1 MNSHHKP
8 DLPPNQSPDNHLI
21 QPIDFTPHTEESS
34 RRYWR
39 PSRKQWLIG
48 IPLTLGITLVLM
60 LMLSRS
66 VSFITLPAAS
76 EIDVSDGIH
85 IKLADTWLMFPGQ
98 YRVFAQHPGYHPL
111 DTRLEVS
118 TAAEQQF
125 TLALEKLPGRLQVT
139 LSDPTVV
146 ADLFIDGEKRG
157 TTGDEITN
165 LAPGQHNLS
174 IVHPRYLTHEQHL
187 VIEGLDQL
195 QQLDIT
201 LLPAWAEVSITTEP
215 EGASVAIADQRL
227 GQTPGTFQ
235 ILQGEQPL
243 SVTLPG
249 HKPWQD
255 VFEFR
260 AGEEITLP
268 TIRLAKADGVI
279 NLNTRPSGA
288 SVTVDG
294 SFHGETPVA
303 LPLRPGR
310 EHLIKVFKE
319 GYQDLQTR
327 RAIASGDQQE
337 LTLTLQPA
345 LGKINITTDIAGAE
359 LYVDGRLMGR
369 PNQILELPARPH
381 KIEVKKAGYQTYE
394 AEVTP
399 RPALGQKLNVKLRT
413 LDQAKWDKI
422 PSLIRTR
429 TGQQLTLFKPNS
441 RFTMG
446 SSRREQ
452 GRRSNESMREVA
464 LTRPFYASPLL
475 VTNADFVQFER
486 FHSSSHVNGN
496 SLFGNEQPVV
506 NVTWTQTARF
516 CNWLSERDKL
526 PAFYQESDGEITGFN
541 PDATGYRLLTEAE
554 WSWLARVQ
562 GNDGLRKYPWGNQL
576 PPPAGAGNYGDRSA
590 AALLGLIILDYQDGY
605 PVTSPVGKFAPN
617 DKGLY
622 DIGGNA
628 SEWIND
634 YYGVGTGLN
643 MKTET
648 DPLGPENGDYHVIRG
663 SSWAH
668 GGITELRMAFR
679 DYGAE
684 KRNDVGFRI
693 ARFVEPRPVEKP

>member
-1 MNSHHKP
+1 MNSQHNSE
-8 DLPPNQSPDNHLI
+8 LPASSASDESLI
-21 QPIDFTPHTEESS
+21 QPVEFTPHNAASD
-34 RRYWR
+34 RRHWR

-48 IPLTLGITLVLM
+48 IPLATGLCLVLL

-66 VSFITLPAAS
+66 VSFITLPANSAITVDSPAS
-76 EIDVSDGIH
+76 
-85 IKLADTWLMFPGQ
+85 IKLADTWLLFPGQ
-98 YRVFAQHPGYHPL
+98 YQVSARHPGYYPL
-111 DTRLEVS
+111 ETQIEVTRD
-118 TAAEQQF
+118 AEQQF
-125 TLALEKLPGRLQVT
+125 TLELKKLPGRLAIS
-139 LSDPTVV
+139 LSDPNII
-146 ADLFIDGEKRG
+146 ADVLIDGDKRG
-157 TTGDEITN
+157 TTAAEIAD
-165 LAPGQHNLS
+165 LPPGQHSLS
-174 IVHPRYLTHEQHL
+174 LVHPRYLTHEQNL

-195 QQLDIT
+195 QHLELT
-201 LLPAWAEVSITTEP
+201 LQPAWADVSISTEP
-215 EGASVAIADQRL
+215 PGATLSVADQVL

-235 ILQGEQPL
+235 ILQGEQQL
-243 SVTLPG
+243 SLALPG
-249 HKPWQD
+249 HKLWQD
-255 VFEFR
+255 LFEFQ
-260 AGEEITLP
+260 AGEKLTLP
-268 TIRLAKADGVI
+268 AIKLAKADGVI
-279 NLNTRPSGA
+279 NLSTRPSGA
-288 SVTVDG
+288 SVTVNG
-294 SFHGETPVA
+294 SFLGETPVA
-303 LPLRPGR
+303 LSLAPGR
-310 EHLIKVFKE
+310 DHVIKVFKD

-327 RAIASGDQQE
+327 RAIASGDQQD
-337 LTLTLQPA
+337 LMLALQPA
-345 LGKINITTDIAGAE
+345 LGKINISTDVSDAE

-381 KIEVKKAGYQTYE
+381 KIEVKKSGYQTFE

-399 RPALGQKLNVKLRT
+399 RPALGQKLSVKLRT

-422 PSLIRTR
+422 PQQITTA
-429 TGQQLTLFKPNS
+429 TGQHLTLFKPNA

-452 GRRSNESMREVA
+452 GRRSNESLRQVA
-464 LTRPFYASPLL
+464 LTRPFYVSPLL

-506 NVTWTQTARF
+506 NVTWDQAARF
-516 CNWLSERDKL
+516 CNWLSEKAKL
-526 PAFYQESDGEITGFN
+526 PPFYQETDGNITGFN

-562 GNDGLRKYPWGNQL
+562 DNDGLRKYPWGNQM
-576 PPPAGAGNYGDRSA
+576 PPPTGAGNYGDRSA

-622 DIGGNA
+622 DMGGNA

-634 YYGVGTGLN
+634 FYGVGTGLN

-648 DPLGPENGDYHVIRG
+648 DPLGPEKGDYHVIRG

-668 GGITELRMAFR
+668 GGITELRMAYR

-693 ARFVEPRPVEKP
+693 ARFVEPRKE